1 MLSGKVYSI
10 PSDQIVEIKTTGN
23 IVNSYIQVHY
33 DTRYFLFQY
42 FSTGWKYV
50 IPECMENSW
59 ATNQYMS
66 IPGDYTKVWKIQKTG
81 TALILVCNDVT
92 VLNFNF
98 ASHYRNGFSNCHN
111 YWTAQSTTILF
122 AFVAWNDIFISR
134 EGENLIQS
142 WSLKFPTFTKDN
154 DTSCQRRFGYS

>member
-23 IVNSYIQVHY
+23 SVNANIHVQY
-33 DTRYFLFQY
+33 DARAFAFQY
-42 FSTGWKYV
+42 VSTGWKYV
-50 IPECMENSW
+50 IVECMTNSW

-98 ASHYRNGFSNCHN
+98 ASHYRNGFSNCHSH
-111 YWTAQSTTILF
+111 WTTQSTTILF
-122 AFVAWNDIFISR
+122 AFSTWNDIFISR
-134 EGENLIQS
+134 EGEHLI
-142 WSLKFPTFTKDN
+142 
-154 DTSCQRRFGYS
+154 